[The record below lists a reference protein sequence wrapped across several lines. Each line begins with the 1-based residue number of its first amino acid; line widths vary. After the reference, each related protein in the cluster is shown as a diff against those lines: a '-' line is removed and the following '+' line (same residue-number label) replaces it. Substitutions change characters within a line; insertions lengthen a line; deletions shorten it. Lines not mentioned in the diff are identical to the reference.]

1 MTPTSMVS
9 PSKHSYTKRRR
20 SARYASS
27 ITRLTSTRPDVA
39 ISRSAR
45 NALYRS
51 NDPTHIHRSI
61 MMMTRILQIM
71 MTITTRALPMSS
83 CLSQNQRHVLSASSQ
98 SSALHT
104 ILHPSEEGLHTHI
117 TPTVT
122 RSPTLHQ
129 PCHPH
134 HPSTRKVLD
143 PPTST
148 REEQHR

>member
-9 PSKHSYTKRRR
+9 LSKHSYTKRHR
-20 SARYASS
+20 SVRYASS

-39 ISRSAR
+39 ISRSAQ

-51 NDPTHIHRSI
+51 NDPTHIHRNI

-71 MTITTRALPMSS
+71 TTTTIRALPMSS
-83 CLSQNQRHVLSASSQ
+83 CSSQNPRHVLSASSQ

-104 ILHPSEEGLHTHI
+104 TLHPSEEGLHMQI
-117 TPTVT
+117 TPTVI

-134 HPSTRKVLD
+134 HRST
-143 PPTST
+143 
-148 REEQHR
+148 